1 MNLTINPLEFKN
13 AFYGNNIKKD
23 TTPNNNNNN
32 NNYYYEGSK
41 IDGSSAIT
49 SYATASINL
58 KKGAS
63 EKPKKQTLSGD
74 EFFINMAGYEKNE
87 DWAKKC

>member
-23 TTPNNNNNN
+23 RTPNN
-32 NNYYYEGSK
+32 YYEGSK
-41 IDGSSAIT
+41 IDDSSAIT

-63 EKPKKQTLSGD
+63 EKPKNKPFQGMNFLLIWQVMKKIKIGP
-74 EFFINMAGYEKNE
+74 
-87 DWAKKC
+87 KKC

>member
-23 TTPNNNNNN
+23 TTPNNNN
-32 NNYYYEGSK
+32 YYEGSK

-63 EKPKKQTLSGD
+63 EKPKKNPFRG
-74 EFFINMAGYEKNE
+74 
-87 DWAKKC
+87 